1 LEWID
6 PDKED
11 DLILKKKQR
20 NLKGF
25 VEEDSDEAGGK
36 AKKSKKSKK
45 KTHGLLYMMNWYR
58 VVIDEAQIIRNKRT
72 RMCPIA

>member
-11 DLILKKKQR
+11 DLIPKKKQR

-36 AKKSKKSKK
+36 VKKSKKSKK
-45 KTHGLLYMMNWYR
+45 KTHGLLYMMDWYR